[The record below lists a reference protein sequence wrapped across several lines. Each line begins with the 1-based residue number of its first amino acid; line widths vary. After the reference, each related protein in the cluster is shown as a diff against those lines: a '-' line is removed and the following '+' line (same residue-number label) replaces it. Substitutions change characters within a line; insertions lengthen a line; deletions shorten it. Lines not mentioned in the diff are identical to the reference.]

1 MNRKPVAAIHS
12 MPRTTGEV
20 WESISTAGSIVAQEF
35 CNNRPRMATPSGPEK
50 RYLDAL
56 AAGRFEIQKCSA
68 CGKHVFYP
76 RVLCPHCGA
85 GDLGWAAA
93 SGRGTVYSTTVVRR
107 KPADGGDYNVCL
119 VDLAEGVR
127 MMSRV
132 VSVPPGSVNIGM
144 SVKARIAEGLVEFL
158 PA

>member
-1 MNRKPVAAIHS
+1 MSP
-12 MPRTTGEV
+12 P
-20 WESISTAGSIVAQEF
+20 
-35 CNNRPRMATPSGPEK
+35 CGPEK

-56 AAGRFEIQKCSA
+56 KDGRFEIQKCGA
-68 CGKHVFYP
+68 CAKHVFYP

-85 GDLGWAAA
+85 GELAWVVA

-132 VSVPPGSVNIGM
+132 ASVPPGDVKIGM
-144 SVKARIAEGLVEFL
+144 AVRARIANGLVEFT

>member
-1 MNRKPVAAIHS
+1 MSP
-12 MPRTTGEV
+12 
-20 WESISTAGSIVAQEF
+20 
-35 CNNRPRMATPSGPEK
+35 PSGPEQQYFE
-50 RYLDAL
+50 RL
-56 AAGRFEIQKCSA
+56 AAGRFEIQRCAA
-68 CGKHVFYP
+68 CARHVFYP
-76 RVLCPHCGA
+76 RVLCPHCG
-85 GDLGWAAA
+85 GDQLDWVPA

-132 VSVPPGSVNIGM
+132 AGLPPAEVKIGM
-144 SVKARIAEGLVEFL
+144 AVNARIAEGLVEFT

>member
-1 MNRKPVAAIHS
+1 MSP
-12 MPRTTGEV
+12 
-20 WESISTAGSIVAQEF
+20 
-35 CNNRPRMATPSGPEK
+35 PSGPEK

-56 AAGRFEIQKCSA
+56 AAGRFEIQRCAA
-68 CGKHVFYP
+68 CAQHVFYP
-76 RVLCPHCGA
+76 R
-85 GDLGWAAA
+85 
-93 SGRGTVYSTTVVRR
+93 GRGTVYSTTVVRR

-132 VSVPPGSVNIGM
+132 ATIAPAEVRIGM
-144 SVKARIAEGLVEFL
+144 SVQARIADGLVEFT

>member
-1 MNRKPVAAIHS
+1 
-12 MPRTTGEV
+12 
-20 WESISTAGSIVAQEF
+20 
-35 CNNRPRMATPSGPEK
+35 MATPPGPEK

-68 CGKHVFYP
+68 CGRHVFYP
-76 RVLCPHCGA
+76 RVLCPHCGT
-85 GDLGWAAA
+85 GDFGWVAA
-93 SGRGTVYSTTVVRR
+93 SGRGTVYATTVVRR

-132 VSVPPGSVNIGM
+132 VSVPPGDVKIGM
-144 SVKARIAEGLVEFL
+144 AVQARIADGLVEFT

>member
-1 MNRKPVAAIHS
+1 MSP
-12 MPRTTGEV
+12 
-20 WESISTAGSIVAQEF
+20 
-35 CNNRPRMATPSGPEK
+35 PSGPEQQYFE
-50 RYLDAL
+50 RL
-56 AAGRFEIQKCSA
+56 AAGRFEIQQCA
-68 CGKHVFYP
+68 GCARHVFYP

-85 GDLGWAAA
+85 EKLDWVPA
-93 SGRGTVYSTTVVRR
+93 SGRGSVYSTTVVRR

-132 VSVPPGSVNIGM
+132 AGLPPAEVKIGM
-144 SVKARIAEGLVEFL
+144 AVKARIAEGLVEFT

>member
-1 MNRKPVAAIHS
+1 MAA
-12 MPRTTGEV
+12 
-20 WESISTAGSIVAQEF
+20 
-35 CNNRPRMATPSGPEK
+35 PSGPEK

-56 AAGRFEIQKCSA
+56 AAGRFEIQRCAA
-68 CGKHVFYP
+68 CARHVFYP

-85 GDLGWAAA
+85 GELAWVAA

-132 VSVPPGSVNIGM
+132 VSIAPEAVKIGM
-144 SVKARIAEGLVEFL
+144 AVRARITEGLVEFT

>member
-1 MNRKPVAAIHS
+1 
-12 MPRTTGEV
+12 
-20 WESISTAGSIVAQEF
+20 
-35 CNNRPRMATPSGPEK
+35 MATPAGPEK
-50 RYLDAL
+50 QYFDKLV
-56 AAGRFEIQKCSA
+56 AGRFEIQKCA
-68 CGKHVFYP
+68 GCGKHVFYP

-85 GDLGWAAA
+85 ERLDWVAP

-119 VDLAEGVR
+119 VDLAEGPR

-132 VSVPPGSVNIGM
+132 GSVPPEQVRIGM
-144 SVKARIAEGLVEFL
+144 AVTARIADGLVEFT

>member
-1 MNRKPVAAIHS
+1 MSP
-12 MPRTTGEV
+12 
-20 WESISTAGSIVAQEF
+20 
-35 CNNRPRMATPSGPEK
+35 PSGPEK

-56 AAGRFEIQKCSA
+56 AAGRFEIQKCAA
-68 CGKHVFYP
+68 CARHVFYP
-76 RVLCPHCGA
+76 RVVCPHCGA
-85 GDLGWAAA
+85 GELGWVAP

-132 VSVPPGSVNIGM
+132 ASIPPQEVKIGM
-144 SVKARIAEGLVEFL
+144 AVTARIADGLVEFA

>member
-1 MNRKPVAAIHS
+1 MWCKTDS
-12 MPRTTGEV
+12 MSP
-20 WESISTAGSIVAQEF
+20 
-35 CNNRPRMATPSGPEK
+35 PSGPEK
-50 RYLDAL
+50 RYLEAL
-56 AAGRFEIQKCSA
+56 AAGRFEIQKCAA

-76 RVLCPHCGA
+76 RVVCPHCGA
-85 GDLGWAAA
+85 GELGWVTP

-107 KPADGGDYNVCL
+107 KSADGGDYNVCL

-132 VSVPPGSVNIGM
+132 VLLPPESVRIGM

>member
-1 MNRKPVAAIHS
+1 MSP
-12 MPRTTGEV
+12 
-20 WESISTAGSIVAQEF
+20 
-35 CNNRPRMATPSGPEK
+35 PSGPEK
-50 RYLDAL
+50 HYLDAL
-56 AAGRFEIQKCSA
+56 SAGRFEIQRCAA
-68 CGKHVFYP
+68 CGKHLFYP
-76 RVLCPHCGA
+76 RVLCPHCGS
-85 GDLGWAAA
+85 GELGWVAP

-132 VSVPPGSVNIGM
+132 VSVPPGDVKIGM
-144 SVKARIAEGLVEFL
+144 AVRARIANGLVEFT

>member
-1 MNRKPVAAIHS
+1 MSP
-12 MPRTTGEV
+12 
-20 WESISTAGSIVAQEF
+20 
-35 CNNRPRMATPSGPEK
+35 PSGPEK

-56 AAGRFEIQKCSA
+56 QEGRFEIQKCAA
-68 CGKHVFYP
+68 CAKHVFYP
-76 RVLCPHCGA
+76 RVLCPHCGSNRL
-85 GDLGWAAA
+85 DWAAP
-93 SGRGTVYSTTVVRR
+93 SGRGVVYSTTVVRR

-132 VSVPPGSVNIGM
+132 VSVAPADVKIGM
-144 SVKARIAEGLVEFL
+144 AVKARIAGGLVEFT